1 MAQTAY
7 RLSDDGRSMNTYVAT
22 LRVRQFFYAFALRPG
37 HLPRRVEAVERL
49 CRMKLPKGYVV
60 TVKIAPLSKPR
71 EDGKVLCRVFG
82 RGAMAIPGKE
92 QMIHDMM
99 QQVHDEMKILLES
112 AE

>member
-1 MAQTAY
+1 MSTEPF
-7 RLSDDGRSMNTYVAT
+7 LHGVTTYVAT
-22 LRVRQFFYAFALRPG
+22 LRVREFFYAFALRPR

-60 TVKIAPLSKPR
+60 NVKIQPLSKPR

-92 QMIHDMM
+92 QTIHDLMNV
-99 QQVHDEMKILLES
+99 VHGEMKILLES
-112 AE
+112 AEGLTVD